1 MRETADIVVIGGG
14 TTGCAI
20 AWHLAHGG
28 LRVRLVER
36 TRIGA
41 GSSGASPGIVRQYY
55 ADSALAILAREGLDT
70 YRHWPEIVGGD
81 CGYRRTGFLTAIAA
95 SDEQAIRAHVR
106 SLQAMGIELQWMPAE
121 ALRSRYRDVALDD
134 LAGAVFEPNAGYCD
148 ASATAL
154 TYAAGARSRGAAI
167 DIGRAAWRIVT
178 DGGRV
183 SGVETDRG
191 RIDCGIVVNAAGP
204 WAAALAKDCG
214 AALPITASRQCVA
227 IVQVEDDAGEA
238 LPGLSDRRAG
248 FYLRPDVPGRY
259 FIGSLHAD
267 DAAPADPDRS
277 ACSMSDADA
286 VRYRNRAALRFSRL
300 TDAVPVDS
308 RVSFFDDTPDGNP
321 LFGPDPRVQGL
332 FVAAGL
338 SGHGFKFAPLFGRAV
353 SDWISTGAVC
363 QRMSAF
369 KVERVLA

>member
-55 ADSALAILAREGLDT
+55 ADLALATLACEGLDV
-70 YRHWPEIVGGD
+70 YRHWREAVGGD
-81 CGYRRTGFLTAIAA
+81 CSYRRTGFLTAVPV
-95 SDEQAIRAHVR
+95 SEEQAARAHVH
-106 SLQAMGIELQWMPAE
+106 SLQAKGIELQWMPAE
-121 ALRSRYRDVALDD
+121 MLRSRYLDLALDD
-134 LAGAVFEPNAGYCD
+134 LAGAVFEPHAGYCD
-148 ASATAL
+148 ARETAAS
-154 TYAAGARSRGAAI
+154 YAAGARSHGAVI
-167 DIGRAAWRIVT
+167 DIGRAVRRIVT
-178 DGGRV
+178 EGGRV
-183 SGVETDRG
+183 AGVETDLG

-204 WAAALAKDCG
+204 WAAALGKGCG

-227 IVQVEDDAGEA
+227 IVQVEDHAGEA
-238 LPGLSDRRAG
+238 LPGVSDRRAG

-259 FIGSLHAD
+259 FIGSLQAD
-267 DAAPADPDRS
+267 DSGPADPDRLD
-277 ACSMSDADA
+277 CSMSDAQA
-286 VRYRNRAALRFSRL
+286 ARYRNRAARRFSRL
-300 TDAVPVDS
+300 TDAVPVGS

-353 SDWISTGAVC
+353 ADWVSTGTVC

-369 KVERVLA
+369 EMKRVLA